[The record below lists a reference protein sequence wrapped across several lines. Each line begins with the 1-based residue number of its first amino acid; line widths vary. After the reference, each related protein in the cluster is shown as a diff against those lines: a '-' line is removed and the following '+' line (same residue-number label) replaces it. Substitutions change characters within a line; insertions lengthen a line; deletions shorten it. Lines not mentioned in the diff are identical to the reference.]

1 MTAETPSIHTLQ
13 ATARWTAAVRAG
25 ERERPDRLIDDPWAA
40 DLAGPEGMAWLAG
53 RPEGSVLP
61 IVIRTRYFDD
71 WLRTVAIEGP
81 MRQVVLLGAGLDTRA
96 WRLPWPAGVVV
107 YELDRAEVL
116 EAKARILAG
125 AGAGAEPACDRRPVA
140 ADLASDWGAA
150 LRDAGFDPTVPAAW
164 LVEGVLFYLPEG
176 VIRRVL
182 EIVSSLAAS
191 GSRLGFDIVNPPSW
205 SRPTRRH
212 GSTCRQPPG
221 RHGSGRWTTRV
232 RCSRTSAGRRRS
244 CSRANRGEPWTLDP
258 ARAAGVDAGAAPQL
272 VRDRRAAIGPVAG
285 AAAGAGRRRPLVA
298 RFACAARPRCGDGAD
313 LRQTSEEMP
322 WPRPRRSRDSARRRS
337 PSSPTSPRT
346 TTAPGSRRARPST
359 SGC

>member
-1 MTAETPSIHTLQ
+1 MTVETASIHSLQ

-25 ERERPDRLIDDPWAA
+25 ERERPDRLVDDPWAA

-71 WLRTVAIEGP
+71 WLRTVAIDGP

-107 YELDRAEVL
+107 YELDRADAL

-125 AGAGAEPACDRRPVA
+125 AGAEPACDRLSVA
-140 ADLASDWGAA
+140 ADLASDWSAA

-182 EIVSSLAAS
+182 EIVSSLAAP
-191 GSRLGFDIVNPPSW
+191 GSRLGFDIVN
-205 SRPTRRH
+205 
-212 GSTCRQPPG
+212 
-221 RHGSGRWTTRV
+221 
-232 RCSRTSAGRRRS
+232 
-244 CSRANRGEPWTLDP
+244 
-258 ARAAGVDAGAAPQL
+258 AAVL
-272 VRDRRAAIGPVAG
+272 VSPYTKAWIEMQ
-285 AAAGAGRRRPLVA
+285 AAAGAPWIGSLDDPRAVLEALGWSSSLVQPGEPAANHGRWTLPVPPA
-298 RFACAARPRCGDGAD
+298 SVPD
-313 LRQTSEEMP
+313 LPHSWYVTAERQ
-322 WPRPRRSRDSARRRS
+322 
-337 PSSPTSPRT
+337 
-346 TTAPGSRRARPST
+346 
-359 SGC
+359 